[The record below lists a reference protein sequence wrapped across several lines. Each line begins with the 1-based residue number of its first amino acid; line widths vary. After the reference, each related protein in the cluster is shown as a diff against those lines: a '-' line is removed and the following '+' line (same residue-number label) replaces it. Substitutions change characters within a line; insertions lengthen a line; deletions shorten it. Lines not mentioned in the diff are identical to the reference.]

1 MKIKIKDPLH
11 KSDNN
16 DNINSNPVPT
26 QPECCAVARCHAYHL
41 LGQLLYSSTQ
51 LRPLFSLRKKTSLGY
66 DARPKIWP
74 HQYFISPTSNG
85 GAARRPKN
93 KYRLKELTSET
104 VHYPLCRSVLICTVR
119 WSTASPKKALCTHPT
134 RFTQTCPAIMT

>member
-16 DNINSNPVPT
+16 DNINSDPVPT

-104 VHYPLCRSVLICTVR
+104 VHYPLCRSVLFELSGGPQLHLRRLYALIQRALHRPVR
-119 WSTASPKKALCTHPT
+119 LL
-134 RFTQTCPAIMT
+134 